1 MSYTLCPFIHS
12 SLFLNFHKVSFR
24 IGVGF
29 ELPRVKIK
37 DFTMKR
43 QILSV
48 YSYLNAN
55 AKVQKGFQRFCE
67 LLRSYWSHQHIM
79 YKLFYL

>member
-1 MSYTLCPFIHS
+1 MSHTLCPFILS
-12 SLFLNFHKVSFR
+12 SLFLNFHEVSFM

-55 AKVQKGFQRFCE
+55 AKVKMVFNVFVNYQDLTGLTNIKCTNF
-67 LLRSYWSHQHIM
+67 
-79 YKLFYL
+79 FYL